1 MNPTIA
7 DLLTNSSLFILSATM
22 SLVNLLK
29 STVVIYLLSMSDIFP
44 SQSVFLT
51 RLLTL
56 GILFSTVVNV
66 ALVAKL
72 VILGILPST
81 STILAL

>member
-44 SQSVFLT
+44 S
-51 RLLTL
+51 
-56 GILFSTVVNV
+56 
-66 ALVAKL
+66 
-72 VILGILPST
+72 
-81 STILAL
+81 